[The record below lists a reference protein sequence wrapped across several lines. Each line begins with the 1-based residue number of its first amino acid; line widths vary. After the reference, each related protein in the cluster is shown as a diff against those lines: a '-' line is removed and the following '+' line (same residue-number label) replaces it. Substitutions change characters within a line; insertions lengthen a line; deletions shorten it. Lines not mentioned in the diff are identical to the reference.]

1 MRKLFVLIS
10 LISIM
15 SCSEQQAVQ
24 STGSTV
30 SNAVYAPA
38 ELVSLQDISITPP
51 SIPRTWEYKIEH
63 LARENALVKEGD
75 LLVRFDGQRLRT
87 QLLERQSALD
97 AEIKESENKKLSN
110 EARLEQLILDMAEA
124 KKNQDIAKRKVEITD
139 VSRSEIERRK
149 QQAEYMIATE
159 LYKQAVDRV
168 EKHRQIML
176 VNEQVQQAKIDK
188 AQSRVDQINDSIA
201 KLSVTAPKAGMVTL
215 IPNGDGDK
223 PAVGDTVFMG
233 ARILALPSLDMIAVK
248 VEFDESITSLV
259 NLGDA
264 VRVTLDGYPE
274 RPFAGQIS
282 EIGQSY
288 RQKSTNNQKVVFDA
302 WVELEQMDLNI
313 MRPGMKATVE
323 LAKGTS

>member
-1 MRKLFVLIS
+1 LIS

-124 KKNQDIAKRKVEITD
+124 KKNRDIAKRKVEITD